1 MDNPIDN
8 SSDRP
13 KKKSIDNPINSRDGL
28 VGAVIG
34 AGYFSQFHYEAW
46 SRIDAVSLVACCD
59 LELEK
64 AQRLADEH
72 QIGRTYSTVEA
83 MLRDL
88 SDAAIELDFIDVV
101 TGPAT
106 HRAIIETILSCRL
119 DHPNLTIICQKP
131 LAPDYDGA
139 VKLVATCA
147 AADVPFVVHENF
159 RFQPWYREIK
169 KLLNSGVIGSTLHT
183 ITLRHRAGDGWGKD
197 AYLNRQAYFRTMP
210 RMLVFE
216 TGIHAVD
223 CFRYL
228 MGDITQTFAHLRR
241 LNPVI
246 AGEDTAVG
254 MFQFSNGGIG
264 IYDANRFNECNGEDS
279 RYTFGELLIEFDGGT
294 IRSYL
299 DGKLTI
305 QRLGEAEI
313 EHHYQRSRDGFAGD
327 CVFAAQQHFAEV
339 MLSGT
344 GRFETEA
351 SAYLSSL
358 AVQEAMYRSSESG
371 QWEPVISDA

>member
-1 MDNPIDN
+1 MGK
-8 SSDRP
+8 P
-13 KKKSIDNPINSRDGL
+13 KRL
-28 VGAVIG
+28 VGAVVG

-46 SRIDAVSLVACCD
+46 SRIDAVDLVACCD
-59 LELEK
+59 LEIEK
-64 AQRLADEH
+64 AKTVADEH
-72 QIGRTYSTVEA
+72 GVGLHFATVDQ
-83 MLRDL
+83 MLCELAERN
-88 SDAAIELDFIDVV
+88 IQLDFVDVV

-106 HRAIIETILSCRL
+106 HRAIMETILSCRS

-169 KLLNSGVIGSTLHT
+169 KLLDSGVIGSKLHT
-183 ITLRHRAGDGWGKD
+183 ITLRHRAGDGWGED

-216 TGIHAVD
+216 TGIHAID

-228 MGDITQTFAHLRR
+228 MGDISTAFAHMRR

-246 AGEDTAVG
+246 LGEDTAVG
-254 MFQFSNGGIG
+254 MFQFAGGGIG
-264 IYDANRFNECNGEDS
+264 IYDANRYNECNGEDS

-299 DGKLTI
+299 DGRITI
-305 QRLGEAEI
+305 QRLGETETD
-313 EHHYQRSRDGFAGD
+313 HPYQPSRLGFAGD
-327 CVFAAQQHFAEV
+327 CVFAAQQHFVDV
-339 MLSGT
+339 MLSGDE
-344 GRFETEA
+344 RFETEA
-351 SAYLSSL
+351 GAYLSSL
-358 AVQEAMYRSSESG
+358 AVQEAMYRSADSDR
-371 QWEPVISDA
+371 WETV